1 MRIYANSRNLRIIIA
16 ILLKRKWQ
24 GALARWQEMSGK
36 LAGKVRVSGKL
47 DPIYAIEVL
56 VPSID
61 EQRSFSAFVQ
71 QSDKSKY
78 KSSQVMRPKIRP

>member
-24 GALARWQEMSGK
+24 GALARWQEISGK
-36 LAGKVRVSGKL
+36 LAGKVRFSGKL
-47 DPIYAIEVL
+47 DPIYAIEIL

-78 KSSQVMRPKIRP
+78 AASQVMKLKIRP